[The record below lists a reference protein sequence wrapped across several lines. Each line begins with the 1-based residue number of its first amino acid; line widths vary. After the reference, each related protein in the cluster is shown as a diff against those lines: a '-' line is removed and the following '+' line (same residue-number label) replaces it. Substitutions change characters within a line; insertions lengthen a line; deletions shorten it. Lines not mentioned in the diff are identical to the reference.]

1 MGVQLNQTINK
12 TFKTIKTIKSNL
24 GNHHRYQ
31 NKQELCLSQLNGSY
45 NCIRYFVLLV
55 LYHIRF
61 VIQPYINNFLNS
73 YNSKNSCDKE
83 NLDGLLKKVFFFI

>member
-61 VIQPYINNFLNS
+61 VIQPYINMLIIFLIHII
-73 YNSKNSCDKE
+73 
-83 NLDGLLKKVFFFI
+83 LKIHVIRKI